1 MENRDRVLA
10 IIPARAGS
18 KGLEKKNVRLC
29 AGKPL
34 IAWTIE
40 AALSASRI
48 NTVLVSTESEE
59 IEKISRE
66 FGACVPFLRPA
77 ELATDTTPITAVI
90 EHTVNCLT
98 QWCQKPFHYVA
109 LLQPTSPL
117 RNAEHIDAAV
127 EFYFSKK
134 RQPNTTLVS
143 VYEAPKKVGWL
154 MEIED
159 SSEKI
164 KYCFD
169 TAFNTQ
175 QRQELRSYYLPNGA
189 IYFLPVDEKI
199 FEVYRDNTI
208 GYIMSREDSID
219 IDVMADLI
227 SAEKKLL
234 EREDLS

>member
-1 MENRDRVLA
+1 MENKHKVLA

-18 KGLEKKNVRLC
+18 KDLEKKNLRLC

-40 AALSASRI
+40 AALSASCI

-59 IEKISRE
+59 IENVSRE
-66 FGACVPFLRPA
+66 YGAWVPFLRPT
-77 ELATDTTPITAVI
+77 ELATDTTPMTAVI

-164 KYCFD
+164 QYCFD
-169 TAFNTQ
+169 IYRLRLKNNFNVY
-175 QRQELRSYYLPNGA
+175 RIYDNHESSDSSYYLLDFELFSTGGYLFDRLDNYKL
-189 IYFLPVDEKI
+189 YFHRNFYTLQ
-199 FEVYRDNTI
+199 YNDNSL
-208 GYIMSREDSID
+208 YH
-219 IDVMADLI
+219 
-227 SAEKKLL
+227 KLF
-234 EREDLS
+234 

>member
-1 MENRDRVLA
+1 MENRHKVLA

-18 KGLEKKNVRLC
+18 KDLEKKNLRLC

-66 FGACVPFLRPA
+66 FGAWVPFLRPA

-98 QWCQKPFHYVA
+98 QWCQKPFDYVA

-117 RNAEHIDAAV
+117 RNAKHIDSAI
-127 EFYFSKK
+127 EFYFSQK
-134 RQPNTTLVS
+134 RQPSTTLAS
-143 VYEAPKKVGWL
+143 IYEAPKKMGWL

-159 SSEKI
+159 SSEQI

-169 TAFNTQ
+169 TAFNIQ

-189 IYFLPVDEKI
+189 IYFLPIDEKI

-219 IDVMADLI
+219 IDVMADLL

-234 EREDLS
+234 DRDSLP